1 MQEQK
6 RTVKMP
12 HIVTI
17 DDRRQ
22 MKLSGV
28 KQVDSFDE
36 QVVTLSTEQGR
47 LTIKGEN
54 LKINGLD
61 VETGDCSITGN
72 IYGMAY
78 SDEKSGGT
86 LRRLFR

>member
-36 QVVTLSTEQGR
+36 QVITLSTEQGR
-47 LTIKGEN
+47 LAIKGEN

-61 VETGDCSITGN
+61 V
-72 IYGMAY
+72 
-78 SDEKSGGT
+78 
-86 LRRLFR
+86 